1 MKKKKKLNKQIKY
14 SVIISLMLLSS
25 YFIANLSAKYKI
37 DLFTSHSIES
47 KEFYFSSDIMAN
59 NDKNVFS
66 KNWDGT
72 GSLEI
77 NFNVKNYENMRL
89 CSPDDISYQIS
100 VEKLNDANNELN
112 AEVYQNNKLI
122 TENQKLVGNKI
133 SESNYVLKVSKS
145 DKYNDLNNLKL
156 KLVLKSTSPF
166 VKEISREIQISIVK
180 TESDVKMI
188 NYSDYVELNFQ
199 VNGDTSNKNIAYD
212 NTKLILDKSNLLSS
226 DIFVKTNDNINSFN
240 LLLSN
245 YQKEDEFDIVFIKKV
260 GDYDIKLGTDIII
273 N

>member
-1 MKKKKKLNKQIKY
+1 M
-14 SVIISLMLLSS
+14 
-25 YFIANLSAKYKI
+25 
-37 DLFTSHSIES
+37 
-47 KEFYFSSDIMAN
+47 
-59 NDKNVFS
+59 
-66 KNWDGT
+66 
-72 GSLEI
+72 
-77 NFNVKNYENMRL
+77 
-89 CSPDDISYQIS
+89 
-100 VEKLNDANNELN
+100 
-112 AEVYQNNKLI
+112 
-122 TENQKLVGNKI
+122 
-133 SESNYVLKVSKS
+133 
-145 DKYNDLNNLKL
+145 
-156 KLVLKSTSPF
+156 
-166 VKEISREIQISIVK
+166 KEISREIQISIVK

-245 YQKEDEFDIVFIKKV
+245 YQKEDEFDIVFIKKL